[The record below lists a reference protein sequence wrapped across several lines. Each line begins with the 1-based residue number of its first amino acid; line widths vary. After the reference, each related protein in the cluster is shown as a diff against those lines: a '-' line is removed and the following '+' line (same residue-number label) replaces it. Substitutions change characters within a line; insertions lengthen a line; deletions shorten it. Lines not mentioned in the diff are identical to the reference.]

1 MVSCVGDAD
10 AAAIGWEH
18 ASAAFHPVRNSTVQ
32 WHRVACSVA
41 TVQTD
46 SSWQLLMH
54 ARARAR
60 RTRTQGTAQ
69 STDSV
74 LPLAPEPER
83 PTAGA
88 SSFSLEFG
96 RRGSTPRWFPLPF
109 IQAFASC
116 TMRRSMRLSQFKC
129 GCRVGQLTRR
139 SRDGRWRRAPLR
151 YCGERPRQRPL
162 SAVGD
167 GADKLRRGGRRGGR
181 YSIGITISLPS

>member
-109 IQAFASC
+109 RRLHRVPCVVQLFAIEPIQVRLPGWATDATQPRWQMAASA
-116 TMRRSMRLSQFKC
+116 SAL
-129 GCRVGQLTRR
+129 L
-139 SRDGRWRRAPLR
+139 RRAASPTAAQ
-151 YCGERPRQRPL
+151 CGW
-162 SAVGD
+162 
-167 GADKLRRGGRRGGR
+167 
-181 YSIGITISLPS
+181 